1 MGKEIN
7 FKFSWVIWAG
17 VILAIFVIAIA
28 IVSPM
33 YSVWE
38 QSMKGKAELS
48 RADYNRQI
56 AVVEAEAKL
65 AAASK
70 LADAEVARANGVAK
84 SNAIIAGSIT
94 EPYLRYLW
102 IAEVA
107 GGNVDKT
114 VVYVPTE
121 ANIPIL
127 EASRNLQLPTK

>member
-1 MGKEIN
+1 MENEIN
-7 FKFSWVIWAG
+7 FKFSWVIWAV
-17 VILAIFVIAIA
+17 VILVIFIIAIS
-28 IVSPM
+28 IISPM

-70 LADAEVARANGVAK
+70 LADAEIARANGVAK

-102 IAEVA
+102 ITEVA
-107 GGNVDKT
+107 GANVDKT

>member
-1 MGKEIN
+1 MENEIN
-7 FKFSWVIWAG
+7 FKFSWVIWAV
-17 VILAIFVIAIA
+17 VILVIFIIAIS
-28 IVSPM
+28 IISPM

-70 LADAEVARANGVAK
+70 LADAEIARANGVAK

-102 IAEVA
+102 ITEVA
-107 GGNVDKT
+107 GSNVDKT